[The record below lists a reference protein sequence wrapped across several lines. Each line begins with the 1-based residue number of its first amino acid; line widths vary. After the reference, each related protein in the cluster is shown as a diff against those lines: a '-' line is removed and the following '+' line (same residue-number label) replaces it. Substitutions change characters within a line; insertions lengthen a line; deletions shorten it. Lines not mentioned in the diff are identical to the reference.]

1 MNEQILMTY
10 YIKYLKKIR
19 KVSDSTVKHYQ
30 DALKYISKYLAGKNK
45 IRRSIFEI
53 QNIEELEIL
62 RRYLYSDP
70 DFQNRNCPPHTLL
83 FQ

>member
-53 QNIEELEIL
+53 QNI
-62 RRYLYSDP
+62 
-70 DFQNRNCPPHTLL
+70 
-83 FQ
+83 